1 MAETDREDPS
11 TARVRHWLEKP
22 GLTLHELGVVRMGY
36 DEATARKSVWQFL
49 RTADPR
55 IGMLRKFAD
64 ASGIPL
70 EELVAPAKAK
80 RKK

>member
-11 TARVRHWLEKP
+11 MARVRHWLEKS
-22 GLTLHELGVVRMGY
+22 GLTLHELGVRIGY

-55 IGMLRKFAD
+55 IAMLRKFTD
-64 ASGIPL
+64 AAGIPL
-70 EELVAPAKAK
+70 KELVAPAK